1 MKILLLEDDYLY
13 KVSIKEFLQELD
25 FIVDDFENGDEAL
38 DAIFSNSYDL
48 LLLDIRVPGM
58 DGFTLLETIRKEELN
73 TPIIILT
80 SLTDITNLSRGYDL
94 GCNDYIRKP
103 FDLIE
108 LKFRIEQLIKNSCF
122 KTFDDFIQ
130 IAVDYEFD
138 VKKNILYKEKEQI
151 DLLMSIQNQKDSD
164 IVIEKEIE
172 YQLQTHKI
180 KFSFFETK
188 HYLESSLAPLYQK
201 IVIKN
206 IWIDEPFHDKFYEI
220 LILINRNK
228 FLIKDRNS
236 NVITMHVRGKD
247 NKVTVSNAYNIFI
260 TLDIVVETFN
270 LCIRNILEFEKE
282 EAQNIVLVI
291 CILALE
297 KSQYYNNKE
306 CPKNTIFYLLSNYEY
321 LNDIKF
327 ILAQIKIKNERFE
340 FIETAFND
348 SFDRTFTR
356 IYNDT
361 EISKPLFLIEELPE
375 KILLHI

>member
-38 DAIFSNSYDL
+38 DAVFTNSYDL

-58 DGFTLLETIRKEELN
+58 DGFTLVETIRKEELN

-151 DLLMSIQNQKDSD
+151 DLSFKESELVSFLVQNRGFFVSIETLHERIWENKDISYSD
-164 IVIEKEIE
+164 IRMCIKRIREKTCKDFIKTKRFVG
-172 YQLQTHKI
+172 YKI
-180 KFSFFETK
+180 
-188 HYLESSLAPLYQK
+188 
-201 IVIKN
+201 
-206 IWIDEPFHDKFYEI
+206 DK
-220 LILINRNK
+220 
-228 FLIKDRNS
+228 
-236 NVITMHVRGKD
+236 
-247 NKVTVSNAYNIFI
+247 
-260 TLDIVVETFN
+260 
-270 LCIRNILEFEKE
+270 
-282 EAQNIVLVI
+282 
-291 CILALE
+291 
-297 KSQYYNNKE
+297 
-306 CPKNTIFYLLSNYEY
+306 
-321 LNDIKF
+321 
-327 ILAQIKIKNERFE
+327 
-340 FIETAFND
+340 
-348 SFDRTFTR
+348 
-356 IYNDT
+356 
-361 EISKPLFLIEELPE
+361 
-375 KILLHI
+375 

>member
-38 DAIFSNSYDL
+38 DAIFTNSYDL

-151 DLLMSIQNQKDSD
+151 DLSFKESELVSFLVQNRGFFVSIETLHERIWENKDISYSD
-164 IVIEKEIE
+164 IRMCIKRIREKTCKDFIKTKRFVG
-172 YQLQTHKI
+172 YKI
-180 KFSFFETK
+180 
-188 HYLESSLAPLYQK
+188 
-201 IVIKN
+201 
-206 IWIDEPFHDKFYEI
+206 DK
-220 LILINRNK
+220 
-228 FLIKDRNS
+228 
-236 NVITMHVRGKD
+236 
-247 NKVTVSNAYNIFI
+247 
-260 TLDIVVETFN
+260 
-270 LCIRNILEFEKE
+270 
-282 EAQNIVLVI
+282 
-291 CILALE
+291 
-297 KSQYYNNKE
+297 
-306 CPKNTIFYLLSNYEY
+306 
-321 LNDIKF
+321 
-327 ILAQIKIKNERFE
+327 
-340 FIETAFND
+340 
-348 SFDRTFTR
+348 
-356 IYNDT
+356 
-361 EISKPLFLIEELPE
+361 
-375 KILLHI
+375 

>member
-38 DAIFSNSYDL
+38 DAVFTNSYDL

-151 DLLMSIQNQKDSD
+151 DLSFKESELVSFLVQNRGFFVSIETLHERIWENKDISYSD
-164 IVIEKEIE
+164 IRMCIKRIREKTCKDFIKTTRFVG
-172 YQLQTHKI
+172 YKI
-180 KFSFFETK
+180 
-188 HYLESSLAPLYQK
+188 
-201 IVIKN
+201 
-206 IWIDEPFHDKFYEI
+206 DK
-220 LILINRNK
+220 
-228 FLIKDRNS
+228 
-236 NVITMHVRGKD
+236 
-247 NKVTVSNAYNIFI
+247 
-260 TLDIVVETFN
+260 
-270 LCIRNILEFEKE
+270 
-282 EAQNIVLVI
+282 
-291 CILALE
+291 
-297 KSQYYNNKE
+297 
-306 CPKNTIFYLLSNYEY
+306 
-321 LNDIKF
+321 
-327 ILAQIKIKNERFE
+327 
-340 FIETAFND
+340 
-348 SFDRTFTR
+348 
-356 IYNDT
+356 
-361 EISKPLFLIEELPE
+361 
-375 KILLHI
+375 